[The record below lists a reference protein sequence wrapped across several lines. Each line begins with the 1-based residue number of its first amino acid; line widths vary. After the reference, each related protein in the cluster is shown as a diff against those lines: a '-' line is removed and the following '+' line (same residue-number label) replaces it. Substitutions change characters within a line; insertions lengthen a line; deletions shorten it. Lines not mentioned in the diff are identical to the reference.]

1 MSWSALRLQL
11 ALAPT
16 CFGLYSSQEGLWIFY
31 RFCYFWGILNKVLN
45 GEAPP
50 QDPISYPFIYH
61 FLQKRYPFWMTF
73 IEKLYSFHISNLERC
88 FPFNS
93 CKCAIFKIWKK
104 KKNHKNRKL
113 SRLFHSHY
121 LLLALLS
128 LFTNGNDRFPLS
140 IFILQL
146 HNITSEASNRYV
158 YPLLGKASPYRPF

>member
-73 IEKLYSFHISNLERC
+73 IEKLYPFHISNLERC

-104 KKNHKNRKL
+104 KKSQKQEIIP
-113 SRLFHSHY
+113 
-121 LLLALLS
+121 
-128 LFTNGNDRFPLS
+128 TIPQPLS
-140 IFILQL
+140 SVSPLKFFYKWKWQISPIDFY
-146 HNITSEASNRYV
+146 TSTS
-158 YPLLGKASPYRPF
+158 